1 MHFCHSG
8 SDVKVVCHT
17 ASEAKDTLKS
27 NLGIQSIRTETL
39 IGMAFQFCSKCGLD
53 LICKNHISC
62 FISVQT
68 VLNQSGSAEEKK
80 NRLGWQSEQEQHIP
94 ENGIN
99 LYDNNQLDRGLSL
112 NWGFTSVTLCSQA
125 HKDNV
130 L

>member
-1 MHFCHSG
+1 MLYFCP
-8 SDVKVVCHT
+8 DC
-17 ASEAKDTLKS
+17 LKS
-27 NLGIQSIRTETL
+27 IW
-39 IGMAFQFCSKCGLD
+39 
-53 LICKNHISC
+53 ICRRK
-62 FISVQT
+62 
-68 VLNQSGSAEEKK
+68 KK